1 MKTII
6 TILILTMAI
15 KCLGQPKPFVGV
27 SLHSIGYSLQG
38 GVNIN
43 NKLLTIGYSVPLR
56 SALNPSLVFATI
68 GYEFNLSKT
77 DKDIFAITTATGYSF
92 YNSIKKLAPIATVEV
107 SKDFYKGRIFATG
120 NYCKVFFAGA
130 GFKIFLN

>member
-6 TILILTMAI
+6 TIFILILSLNCI
-15 KCLGQPKPFVGV
+15 GQNNPFIGV
-27 SLHSIGYSLQG
+27 SLHSIGYLLQG

-43 NKLLTIGYSVPLR
+43 NKVLTIGYSVPLT
-56 SALNPSLVFATI
+56 SALNPTLVFATI

-92 YNSIKKLAPIATVEV
+92 YNSVKTLAPIATVEV
-107 SKDFYKGRIFATG
+107 SKDFYKGRVFLTG
-120 NYCKVFFAGA
+120 NYCRVFFAGA
-130 GFKIFLN
+130 GFKIFL

>member
-1 MKTII
+1 MKAII
-6 TILILTMAI
+6 TFTLLTLAL
-15 KCLGQPKPFVGV
+15 CSTGQTKPFVGV
-27 SLHSIGYSLQG
+27 SLHSIGYSLQA
-38 GVNIN
+38 GVNVN
-43 NKLLTIGYSVPLR
+43 NKLLTIGYSVPLT
-56 SALNPSLVFATI
+56 SAINPTLVFATI

-92 YNSIKKLAPIATVEV
+92 YNSVKTLAPIATVEV

-130 GFKIFLN
+130 GLKIFL